1 MPVDEELQKL
11 RVMCSEHGVD
21 PKGSKTQLEDRY
33 ALSRIDEVAAL
44 HKTLYES
51 WKQSPLTSAVRSFI
65 LDERSLCSSLCEL
78 IDPNEHSN
86 YSVSPKVWLRIAE
99 SLVHVHGVDPNSGDE
114 YGVTTL
120 HELAHDANL
129 GSWPCSDT
137 PLKPKLR
144 KMAQW
149 LLDEGARSDIEMK
162 ARRPYFGIN
171 SEGNKDYPAGTT
183 PAHIAEGT
191 WCPIRGAGVDKG
203 SWSQSSKMCAMFAA
217 DTKRRAKKRR
227 CPSAAAIS
235 AAQSEVEPPVKRAR
249 GQPLISR
256 EERDRRMRIKQAH
269 SSRLESCAP
278 EVLPQSSVALP
289 QAGGL
294 FPGNQQAGGFFAT
307 QSRGAWFPGGK

>member
-21 PKGSKTQLEDRY
+21 PKGSKTQLEDRF
-33 ALSRIDEVAAL
+33 ALSRIDEIAAL

-51 WKQSPLTSAVRSFI
+51 WKQSPLTSAVRNFI
-65 LDERSLCSSLCEL
+65 LDERSLCEL

-183 PAHIAEGT
+183 PAHIAEG
-191 WCPIRGAGVDKG
+191 PGVRSGELVSIRGAGLSLARCARCLRPIRSGERRKG
-203 SWSQSSKMCAMFAA
+203 GALLLRLYQP
-217 DTKRRAKKRR
+217 RRAKW
-227 CPSAAAIS
+227 S
-235 AAQSEVEPPVKRAR
+235 
-249 GQPLISR
+249 
-256 EERDRRMRIKQAH
+256 
-269 SSRLESCAP
+269 
-278 EVLPQSSVALP
+278 PQSSEHVVNPSYRVKSAIVACALNRRIHRGLKVVLP
-289 QAGGL
+289 RYCRKV
-294 FPGNQQAGGFFAT
+294 P
-307 QSRGAWFPGGK
+307 